1 MEYEEFEKITEMWS
15 YNDMVAYMMEDDR
28 WCDAIMWFIRD
39 NWEEAD
45 NNITLDALNAFGK
58 SKGYAIQTKLEFDA
72 WNDFNTKD
80 ED

>member
-28 WCDAIMWFIRD
+28 WCDVIIWFIRD

-45 NNITLDALNAFGK
+45 NNITLDSLNAFGK
-58 SKGYAIQTKLEFDA
+58 SKGYPIQTQLEFDA
-72 WNDFNTKD
+72 WNDFKTKED
-80 ED
+80 E